1 MNICNISIKKPIT
14 TIVFMILILLF
25 GYLNLKKIGVRE
37 YPNIEIPTI
46 SVSTTYTG
54 ASASIIETK
63 ITQQVENAVAGI
75 EGLDNIQ
82 STSKDGRSNVKLEFS
97 IDRDLDNAANDVRD
111 RVSRIYNRLPDEAD
125 LPVIRKFDT
134 GGFPCMMISVSAP
147 MTGMEIT
154 DYLNRYLLDKFSVI
168 EGVASVDIAGNQEK
182 SMRIWL
188 NREQLAAHNITVADV
203 EDAIRTE
210 NVEYPAGRV
219 ESEYMEFPITI
230 NRQYTTPEDFMKIII
245 SRDESG
251 NPIRI
256 SDIAKVTIDTKSNR
270 SFFEANGQPSVAI
283 QISKSQTADVIQ
295 ISKDVRALIENLQ
308 KNLPKGMKMHI
319 LRDESQFINDSIQE
333 VFFSLLIAAVLV
345 FLIIFVF
352 IGSVRAAII
361 TALTVP
367 VSIIGSFIVL
377 NSLNYSIN
385 MLTLLA
391 MVLAIGIVV
400 DDAILVL
407 ENIQRHIEDG
417 ESATEAAMKGSNQVF
432 FAVISTTVVLLSVFL
447 PISMLPGKTGKMF
460 TEFSVAMSTSVC
472 LSSFVAL
479 TLTPMLCSKFL
490 RPSNKSSEFNQLVNS
505 IVKNSGLFYKNIL
518 TNILNYKKQITAG
531 FLAITGTVALFFA
544 ILPGEYEPK
553 EDRNAMFLKITAR
566 EGAGYYAMRNYGEQ
580 IMKKI
585 HKILD
590 EGIAKNITT
599 IVPGFGDGD
608 GAVNSGNVS
617 IEFVNSDKRSKSTF
631 QIASDFKKELS
642 SIPGVI
648 VSPILPMGIGASG
661 SHALQFVIGG
671 PDYEE
676 LAKWKDII
684 ITEIK
689 KYPGISDI
697 DCDYKETTPK
707 FFVNINKDRAGDLNI
722 SAKTIGSTLEAML
735 GSKTVTTYIDGGRE
749 YDVILQADRE
759 SRNDMQDI
767 SNIYV
772 RSRSDKLVPLDNVV
786 DIFESGTP
794 RSLSRHDRTRSITFS
809 GNISTGYSMSDVLN
823 FVETKAKSKLPEYAQ
838 IYYRGQSKDYK
849 ESDGSMLF
857 IFSLAILISY
867 LALAAQFESF
877 KHPLI
882 VMLTVPL
889 GGFGALIA
897 LYIFGYTMNIYS
909 QIGLIMLIGL
919 NSKHGILIVEFANQL
934 RESGMEMKQALLEAA
949 RLRLRPIMMTGISTV
964 AGAIPLML
972 ATGAS
977 CVSRQNLG
985 IVEVFGGISG
995 ILLTL
1000 LVVPVGYILL
1010 NKVTILPHSSSKISL
1025 VSTLHPKEAKRP
1037 KDPV

>member
-1 MNICNISIKKPIT
+1 MSICSVSIRKPIT
-14 TIVFMILILLF
+14 TIVLMILILLF
-25 GYLNLKKIGVRE
+25 GYLNLRKIGVRE

-97 IDRDLDNAANDVRD
+97 IDRDLDNATNDVRD
-111 RVSRIYNRLPDEAD
+111 RVSRIYNRLPDGAD

-134 GGFPCMMISVSAP
+134 GGFPCVMISVSSSN
-147 MTGMEIT
+147 MSGMEIT
-154 DYLNRYLLDKFSVI
+154 DYLNRYIVDKFSVI

-188 NREQLAAHNITVADV
+188 NREQMAAHNITVIDV
-203 EDAIRTE
+203 ENAIMTE
-210 NVEYPAGRV
+210 NVEYPAGRI
-219 ESEYMEFPITI
+219 ESDYMEFPITI
-230 NRQYTTPEDFMKIII
+230 NRQFSTPEDFQKIII
-245 SRDESG
+245 SKDKEG

-256 SDIAKVTIDTKSNR
+256 SDIANVVIDNKSSR
-270 SFFEANGQPSVAI
+270 SYFAANGEPSVAI
-283 QISKSQTADVIQ
+283 QVSKSQTADVIQ
-295 ISKDVRALIENLQ
+295 ISKDVRALIQILQ
-308 KNLPKGMKMHI
+308 KNLPQGMKMRV
-319 LRDESQFINDSIQE
+319 LRDESEFINESISE
-333 VFFSLLIAAVLV
+333 VFFSLLIAAILV

-352 IGSVRAAII
+352 IGSIRAAVI
-361 TALTVP
+361 TAVTVP

-377 NSLNYSIN
+377 NALGYSIN

-407 ENIQRHIEDG
+407 ENIQRHIENG
-417 ESATEAAMKGSNQVF
+417 EKPSDAALKGSNQVL

-460 TEFSVAMSTSVC
+460 TEFSIAMSTAVC

-490 RPSNKSSEFNQLVNS
+490 KPAASSGEFNKLVDS
-505 IVKNSGLFYKNIL
+505 FVKTGGLFYKSVLITL
-518 TNILNYKKQITAG
+518 LNYKKHVVAT
-531 FLAITGTVALFFA
+531 FLAITAVVGLLFAFM
-544 ILPGEYEPK
+544 PSEYEPK
-553 EDRNAMFLKITAR
+553 EDRNGMFLSLSAR
-566 EGAGYYAMRNYGEQ
+566 EGAGYYTMLNYTNAV
-580 IMKKI
+580 IKKI
-585 HKILD
+585 RSILD
-590 EGIAKNITT
+590 SSIIKNIMT
-599 IVPGFGDGD
+599 IVPRFGDGN
-608 GAVNSGNVS
+608 GAVNSGN
-617 IEFVNSDKRSKSTF
+617 IMLEFVDSNRRDKSTF
-631 QIASDFKKELS
+631 QIAAEFSRALSD
-642 SIPGVI
+642 IPGI
-648 VSPILPMGIGASG
+648 RAIPILPMGIGASG

-671 PDYEE
+671 PDYDE
-676 LAKWKDII
+676 LAKWKNII
-684 ITEIK
+684 LAEAK

-707 FFVNINKDRAGDLNI
+707 FFVNINKDRAGDLNV

-759 SRNDMQDI
+759 SRSDMQDV

-772 RSRSDKLVPLDNVV
+772 KSAGSQLIPLDNVI
-786 DIFESGTP
+786 DITESGTP
-794 RSLSRHDRTRSITFS
+794 RSLARHDRTRCITFS
-809 GNISTGYSMSDVLN
+809 GNISTGYSMSDVLK
-823 FVETKAKSKLPEYAQ
+823 FVETHIKSKLPEYAQ
-838 IYYRGQSKDYK
+838 IYYRGQSKDFK

-882 VMLTVPL
+882 VMLSVPL
-889 GGFGALIA
+889 GGFGSLMA
-897 LYIFGYTMNIYS
+897 LYLFGYTMNIYS

-919 NSKHGILIVEFANQL
+919 NAKHGILIVEFANQL
-934 RESGMEMKQALLEAA
+934 KESGMKTQEALLEAA

-1000 LVVPVGYILL
+1000 LIIPTGYLL
-1010 NKVTILPHSSSKISL
+1010 ANREK
-1025 VSTLHPKEAKRP
+1025 
-1037 KDPV
+1037 

>member
-1 MNICNISIKKPIT
+1 MNICSISIKRPIT
-14 TIVFMILILLF
+14 TIVFMIIILLF
-25 GYLNLKKIGVRE
+25 GYLNLRKIGVRE

-111 RVSRIYNRLPDEAD
+111 RVSRIYNKLPDAAD

-134 GGFPCMMISVSAP
+134 GGFPCMMIAVSAP
-147 MTGMEIT
+147 MSSMEIT

-168 EGVASVDIAGNQEK
+168 EGVASVDIGGNQEK

-188 NREQLAAHNITVADV
+188 NRKQLAAHNLTVSDV
-203 EDAIRTE
+203 ENAIKTE
-210 NVEYPAGRV
+210 NVEYPAGRI
-219 ESEYMEFPITI
+219 ESEYLEFPITI
-230 NRQYTTPEDFMKIII
+230 NRQYTTPEDFMKIIV
-245 SRDESG
+245 SRDKEG

-256 SDIAKVTIDTKSNR
+256 SDIAKVVIDTKSSR
-270 SFFEANGQPSVAI
+270 SYFQANGEPSVAI
-283 QISKSQTADVIQ
+283 QVSKSQTADVIQ
-295 ISKDVRALIENLQ
+295 ISKDVRNLIKTLQ
-308 KNLPKGMKMHI
+308 KSLPNGMKMKI
-319 LRDESQFINDSIQE
+319 LRDESEFINESISE
-333 VFFSLLIAAVLV
+333 VFYSLLIAAILV
-345 FLIIFVF
+345 FFIIFIF
-352 IGSVRAAII
+352 IGSIRAAII
-361 TALTVP
+361 TAITVP

-391 MVLAIGIVV
+391 MVGAIGIVV

-407 ENIQRHIEDG
+407 ENIQRHIEEG
-417 ESATEAAMKGSNQVF
+417 EKPFDAAINGSNQVF

-460 TEFSVAMSTSVC
+460 TEFSIAMSTAVC
-472 LSSFVAL
+472 LSSLIAL

-490 RPSNKSSEFNQLVNS
+490 KALDTGNNFNQLVDYV
-505 IVKNSGLFYKNIL
+505 VKISGNFYKDLLIHL
-518 TNILNYKKQITAG
+518 LSYKTQISVAFAVITAV
-531 FLAITGTVALFFA
+531 VAVFFM
-544 ILPGEYEPK
+544 ILPAEYEPK
-553 EDRNAMFLKITAR
+553 EDRNAMFLRITAQ
-566 EGAGYYAMRNYGEQ
+566 EGTGYYAMRNYVEQ
-580 IMKKI
+580 ILKRI
-585 HKILD
+585 RPILSKD
-590 EGIAKNITT
+590 IVKNIMTN
-599 IVPGFGDGD
+599 VPGFGGGD
-608 GAVNSGNVS
+608 GAVNSGNII
-617 IEFVNSDKRSKSTF
+617 IEFVNSTEREKSTF
-631 QIASDFKKELS
+631 QIAAELTKALS
-642 SIPGVI
+642 GMPGVRAA
-648 VSPILPMGIGASG
+648 PILPMGIGASG

-676 LAKWKDII
+676 LAKWKNII
-684 ITEIK
+684 LAELA
-689 KYPGISDI
+689 KYAGVSDI
-697 DCDYKETTPK
+697 DTDYKETTPK
-707 FFVNINKDRAGDLNI
+707 FFVNINKNRAGDLNV

-749 YDVILQADRE
+749 YDVILQADHS
-759 SRNDMQDI
+759 SRSDMQDV
-767 SNIYV
+767 SNMYV
-772 RSRSDKLVPLDNVV
+772 RSEKGDLVPLDNLI
-786 DIFESGTP
+786 DISESGTP
-794 RSLSRHDRTRSITFS
+794 SSLTRHDRTRSITFS
-809 GNISTGYSMSDVLN
+809 GNISEGYSMSDVLN
-823 FVETKAKSKLPEYAQ
+823 FVETNVKKKLPEYAQ

-877 KHPLI
+877 KHPFV
-882 VMLTVPL
+882 VMLSVPL
-889 GGFGALIA
+889 GGFGALIG
-897 LYIFGYTMNIYS
+897 LYMLGYTMNIYS

-934 RESGMEMKQALLEAA
+934 HESGMDIKQALLEAA

-964 AGAIPLML
+964 AGAIPLL
-972 ATGAS
+972 FATGAS
-977 CVSRQNLG
+977 CMSRQNLG
-985 IVEVFGGISG
+985 VVEVFGGISG

-1000 LVVPVGYILL
+1000 IIVPVGYAIF
-1010 NKVTILPHSSSKISL
+1010 NKNNQN
-1025 VSTLHPKEAKRP
+1025 
-1037 KDPV
+1037 

>member
-1 MNICNISIKKPIT
+1 MSICNISIKRPIT
-14 TIVFMILILLF
+14 TIVLMILILLF
-25 GYLNLKKIGVRE
+25 GYLNLRKIGVRE

-97 IDRDLDNAANDVRD
+97 VDRDLDNAANDVRD
-111 RVSRIYNRLPDEAD
+111 RVSRIYNKLPDGAD
-125 LPVIRKFDT
+125 LPVMRKFDT
-134 GGFPCMMISVSAP
+134 GGFPCMMIAVSAP
-147 MTGMEIT
+147 MSAMDIT

-168 EGVASVDIAGNQEK
+168 EGVASVDIGGNQEK

-188 NREQLAAHNITVADV
+188 NREQLAAHNITVTDV
-203 EDAIRTE
+203 ENAIKTE
-210 NVEYPAGRV
+210 NVEYPAGRI
-219 ESEYMEFPITI
+219 ESEYLEFPITI
-230 NRQYTTPEDFMKIII
+230 NRQYTSPEDFMCIII
-245 SRDESG
+245 SRDKEG

-256 SDIAKVTIDTKSNR
+256 SDIAKVVIDTKSNR
-270 SFFEANGQPSVAI
+270 SFFQANGEPSVAI
-283 QISKSQTADVIQ
+283 QVSKSQTADVIQ
-295 ISKDVRALIENLQ
+295 ISKDVRELIKTLQ
-308 KNLPKGMKMHI
+308 KSLPQGMKMKI
-319 LRDESQFINDSIQE
+319 LRDESEFINESISE
-333 VFFSLLIAAVLV
+333 VFYSLLIAAILV

-352 IGSVRAAII
+352 IGSIRAAII
-361 TALTVP
+361 TAVTVP

-377 NSLNYSIN
+377 NTLNYSIN

-417 ESATEAAMKGSNQVF
+417 STPLDAAVRGSNQVL

-460 TEFSVAMSTSVC
+460 TEFSVAMSTAVC
-472 LSSFVAL
+472 LSSLVAL

-490 RPSNKSSEFNQLVNS
+490 KASRAENKFNNLVNY
-505 IVKNSGLFYKNIL
+505 IVKISGEFYKNTL
-518 TNILNYKKQITAG
+518 SNLLNYKKQVILI
-531 FLAITGTVALFFA
+531 FFAITTTVALFFN
-544 ILPGEYEPK
+544 ILPSEYEPK
-553 EDRNAMFLKITAR
+553 EDRNAMFLKITAQ
-566 EGAGYYAMRNYGEQ
+566 EGTGYYAMRNYVE
-580 IMKKI
+580 
-585 HKILD
+585 KILKRIRPVLGK
-590 EGIAKNITT
+590 GIVKNIMTT
-599 IVPGFGDGD
+599 VPGFGGGD
-608 GAVNSGNVS
+608 GAVNSGN
-617 IEFVNSDKRSKSTF
+617 IIMEFVNSTEREKSTF
-631 QIASDFKKELS
+631 QIAAELTKVLAEM
-642 SIPGVI
+642 PGVRAA
-648 VSPILPMGIGASG
+648 PILPMGIGASG

-671 PDYEE
+671 PDYNE
-676 LAKWKDII
+676 LARWKNII
-684 ITEIK
+684 LAELAQ
-689 KYPGISDI
+689 YPGVADI
-697 DCDYKETTPK
+697 DSDYKETTPK
-707 FFVNINKDRAGDLNI
+707 FFVNINKDRAGDLKV

-749 YDVILQADRE
+749 YDVILQADHE
-759 SRNDMQDI
+759 SRSDMQDV
-767 SNIYV
+767 SNMYV
-772 RSRSDKLVPLDNVV
+772 RSDNGELVPLDNII
-786 DIFESGTP
+786 DIAESGTP
-794 RSLSRHDRTRSITFS
+794 SSLTRHDRTRSITFS
-809 GNISTGYSMSDVLN
+809 GNINDGYSMSDILN
-823 FVETKAKSKLPEYAQ
+823 FIETKVKKKLPDYAQ
-838 IYYRGQSKDYK
+838 IYYRGQSKDFK

-867 LALAAQFESF
+867 LALTAQFESF

-882 VMLTVPL
+882 VMLSVPL
-889 GGFGALIA
+889 GGFGALVA
-897 LYIFGYTMNIYS
+897 LYLLGYTMNIYS

-985 IVEVFGGISG
+985 VVEVFGGISG

-1000 LVVPVGYILL
+1000 LVVPVGYVIFNSRNNRVNIQKQLQ
-1010 NKVTILPHSSSKISL
+1010 KK
-1025 VSTLHPKEAKRP
+1025 
-1037 KDPV
+1037 

>member
-1 MNICNISIKKPIT
+1 M
-14 TIVFMILILLF
+14 LF
-25 GYLNLKKIGVRE
+25 GFLNLRKIGIRE

-54 ASASIIETK
+54 ASANIIETK

-75 EGLDNIQ
+75 EGLDNIT
-82 STSKDGRSNVKLEFS
+82 STSRDGRSDVRLEFS

-111 RVSRIYNRLPDEAD
+111 RVSRIYNKLPDAAD

-134 GGFPCMMISVSAP
+134 GGFPCIMISVSAP
-147 MTGMEIT
+147 MSGMEIT
-154 DYLNRYLLDKFSVI
+154 DYLNRYLVDKFSVI
-168 EGVASVDIAGNQEK
+168 EGVASVNIMGTQEK

-188 NREQLAAHNITVADV
+188 NREQMAAHNITVNDV

-210 NVEYPAGRV
+210 NVEYPAGRI

-230 NRQYTTPEDFMKIII
+230 NRQYTTPEDFKKIII
-245 SRDESG
+245 SRDEDG

-256 SDIAKVTIDTKSNR
+256 SDIANVMVDIKSNR
-270 SFFEANGQPSVAI
+270 SFFEANGEPSVAMSV
-283 QISKSQTADVIQ
+283 SKSQTADVIQ
-295 ISKDVRALIENLQ
+295 ISRDVRAMI
-308 KNLPKGMKMHI
+308 KNLEKSLPQGMKMHI
-319 LRDESQFINDSIQE
+319 LRDESEFIHESIEE
-333 VFFSLLIAAVLV
+333 VFESLLIAAVLV

-352 IGSVRAAII
+352 IGSVRAALI
-361 TALTVP
+361 TAVTVP
-367 VSIIGSFIVL
+367 VSIIGSFVVL
-377 NSLNYSIN
+377 NALDYSIN

-407 ENIQRHIEDG
+407 ENIQRHIEEGKSPMD
-417 ESATEAAMKGSNQVF
+417 AALEGSNQVL

-460 TEFSVAMSTSVC
+460 TEFSVAMSTAVC

-490 RPSNKSSEFNQLVNS
+490 RPSSAGKFNK
-505 IVKNSGLFYKNIL
+505 IVEEIVHKSGNFYKNIL
-518 TNILNYKKQITAG
+518 MKLSNYKKHVISAFLIITA
-531 FLAITGTVALFFA
+531 TVGLFFV

-553 EDRNAMFLKITAR
+553 EDRNALFLSLKGR
-566 EGAGYYAMRNYGEQ
+566 EGAGYYAMRDYSEVV
-580 IMKKI
+580 IKKI
-585 HKILD
+585 DSILD
-590 EGIAKNITT
+590 RGILKNMITT
-599 IVPGFGDGD
+599 VPGFGGGD
-608 GAVNSGNVS
+608 GAVNSGN
-617 IEFVNSDKRSKSTF
+617 IMMEFVGSRERRKSTF
-631 QIASDFKKELS
+631 QIAAELNKVLAP
-642 SIPGVI
+642 IAGI
-648 VSPILPMGIGASG
+648 RAMAILPMGIGAAG

-671 PDYEE
+671 PDYKE
-676 LAKWKDII
+676 LADWKNII
-684 ITEIK
+684 FDEVK
-689 KYPGISDI
+689 KYPGIADI

-707 FFVNINKDRAGDLNI
+707 FYVNINKDRAGDLKI
-722 SAKTIGSTLEAML
+722 SSKVIGSTLEAML

-759 SRNDMQDI
+759 SRSDMQDV

-772 RSRSDKLVPLDNVV
+772 RSSSNQLIPLDSVI
-786 DIFESGTP
+786 DIQETGTAS
-794 RSLSRHDRTRSITFS
+794 SLARNDRTRCITFS
-809 GNISTGYSMSDVLN
+809 GNISSGYSMSDILN
-823 FVETKAKSKLPEYAQ
+823 FIETKVKSKLPEYAQ
-838 IYYRGQSKDYK
+838 IAYKGQTKDFK

-882 VMLTVPL
+882 VMLSVPL

-897 LYIFGYTMNIYS
+897 LYFLGYTMNIYS

-972 ATGAS
+972 ASGAC

-1000 LVVPVGYILL
+1000 LVIPISYIIF
-1010 NKVTILPHSSSKISL
+1010 NSKKV
-1025 VSTLHPKEAKRP
+1025 EN
-1037 KDPV
+1037 